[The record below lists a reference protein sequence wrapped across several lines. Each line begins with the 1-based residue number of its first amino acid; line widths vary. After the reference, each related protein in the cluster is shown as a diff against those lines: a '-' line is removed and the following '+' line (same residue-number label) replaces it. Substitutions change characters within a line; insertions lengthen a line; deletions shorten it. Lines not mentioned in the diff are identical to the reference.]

1 MRHLTKKKRSDNLCT
16 KWSSRNVGNPSD
28 VRRRDE
34 GSVVGSD
41 CKIARMSDRAEEW
54 LNQSFEVS

>member
-1 MRHLTKKKRSDNLCT
+1 MRHLTKKKGVISYALCGLLEF
-16 KWSSRNVGNPSD
+16 VGNPSD

-54 LNQSFEVS
+54 LNQIFEVS